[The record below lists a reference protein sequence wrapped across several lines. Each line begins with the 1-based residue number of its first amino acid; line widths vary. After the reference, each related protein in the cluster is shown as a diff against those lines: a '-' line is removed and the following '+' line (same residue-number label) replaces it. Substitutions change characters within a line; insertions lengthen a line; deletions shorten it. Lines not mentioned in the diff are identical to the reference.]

1 MREKKRRK
9 KKQGGNRG
17 MVGKK
22 WKAIKDYFVVK
33 ILRSFLNW
41 AREGFQ
47 DKTIFLCVSKYKVS
61 I

>member
-9 KKQGGNRG
+9 KN
-17 MVGKK
+17 MEEIEVWWGKK